1 VEDRMIVEG
10 VNAEGFENTNW
21 TSIAETLNKL
31 HPNGPLRNHKQI
43 KSRWVSKL
51 DPNIK
56 REPWTKEE
64 ETIIENEQQRIGNKW
79 AEIAKLLP
87 GRTDSQIKNRW
98 YSKMRRSER
107 QLRLAS
113 QNKQRSEGDVIS
125 MCYPVSL
132 KENNKPGN
140 KPIPMAKHQIKKGK
154 NGLLN
159 PTYGDPCSN
168 QIYYDS
174 YVHSFGNNKKRKANR
189 YGEST
194 NFSKLER
201 GGSCY
206 PFYPE
211 SNNGYPIRKYDMVS
225 TGQTRPNSI
234 TRDNFSIPRTKA
246 RRIEHI
252 NLLGNILTIPLLE
265 HEEEHDDLLQFSPVG
280 NICDFASP
288 VIHNSTPGNTSMLP
302 NDSFNSSFNLS
313 PNFDTPLISQNGTTA
328 ESKLLANIGNR
339 NTIDNGSQYI
349 PSANVPLKNS
359 MCIPDV
365 DRFF

>member
-1 VEDRMIVEG
+1 
-10 VNAEGFENTNW
+10 
-21 TSIAETLNKL
+21 
-31 HPNGPLRNHKQI
+31 
-43 KSRWVSKL
+43 
-51 DPNIK
+51 
-56 REPWTKEE
+56 
-64 ETIIENEQQRIGNKW
+64 
-79 AEIAKLLP
+79 
-87 GRTDSQIKNRW
+87 
-98 YSKMRRSER
+98 MRRSER